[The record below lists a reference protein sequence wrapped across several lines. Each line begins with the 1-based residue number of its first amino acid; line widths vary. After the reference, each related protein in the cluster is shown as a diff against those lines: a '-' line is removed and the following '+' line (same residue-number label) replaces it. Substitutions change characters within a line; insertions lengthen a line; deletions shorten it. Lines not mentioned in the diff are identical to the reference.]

1 MGDLAVNLF
10 CFGLGYCADYLSAKL
25 IKQGWHVS
33 ATCRTP
39 EKAAIMEA
47 SGIRPVLLSGKELI
61 PTELG
66 NADHVL
72 LSAPPE
78 QDGSDP
84 VLNLAGKA
92 LVALQDQL
100 KWVGYLSTT
109 GVYGDHQGAW
119 IDEETPVGPLSDR
132 GNRRVLAEAQW
143 ASTGLAMHYF
153 RLAGIYGPGRNS
165 LRALQSGT
173 ARRIFKEGQV
183 FSRIHLADITAILEA
198 SIAKPNAGRAYSVC
212 DDAPAPPQDVVS
224 FAANLMGVS
233 PPALQDFATAEL
245 SPMARSFYGE
255 NKRIRNNR
263 IKEELGVTLLYPNYR
278 VGLSA
283 LWESKTY

>member
-1 MGDLAVNLF
+1 MNLF

-25 IKQGWHVS
+25 IKQGWQVS
-33 ATCRTP
+33 ATCRTS
-39 EKAAIMEA
+39 EKAAVLEA
-47 SGIRPVLLSGKELI
+47 SGIRPVLLSGKV
-61 PTELG
+61 TVTDLG
-66 NADHVL
+66 KADHIL
-72 LSAPPE
+72 ISAPPE

-84 VLNLAGKA
+84 VLNFAEAALA
-92 LVALQDQL
+92 ALQDQI

-119 IDEETPVGPLSDR
+119 IDEETPAGLLSER
-132 GNRRVLAEAQW
+132 GQRRVAAEAQW
-143 ASTGLAMHYF
+143 AATGLPMHYF

-165 LRALQSGT
+165 LRALQNGT
-173 ARRIFKEGQV
+173 ARRVVKQGQV
-183 FSRIHLADITAILEA
+183 FSRIHLADITRILEA
-198 SIAKPNAGRAYSVC
+198 SMANPNAGRAYSVC
-212 DDAPAPPQDVVS
+212 DDTPAPPQDVVTY
-224 FAANLMGVS
+224 AAELMGVS

-263 IKEELGVTLLYPNYR
+263 IKEELGVSLEYPDYR
-278 VGLSA
+278 AGLSA